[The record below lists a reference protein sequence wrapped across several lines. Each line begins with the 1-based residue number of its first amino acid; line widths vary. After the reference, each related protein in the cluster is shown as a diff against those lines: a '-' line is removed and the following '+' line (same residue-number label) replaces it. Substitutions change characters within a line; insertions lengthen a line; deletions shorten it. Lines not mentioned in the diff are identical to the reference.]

1 MTPSPEKS
9 QRHNHG
15 HTKAWLDITL
25 RYILPCACSVVLI
38 WWLFKKV
45 DFHRMM
51 EIIRHGV
58 TLWPILI
65 MMLITTTSHIIRGQR
80 WGIQLN
86 GVGVK
91 PTRTAL
97 SVSIFGCYAL
107 NMLAPRL
114 GEVWRCIFIS
124 RRQKVPLSTVVGTL
138 VGDRA
143 SDIVVVV
150 ALIGLT
156 FAVASPQLHT
166 FLTRYPV
173 GHDILQA
180 AANPWLWAIIITV
193 IFGFWSVCHWLDNY
207 KVVKRINAA
216 LGRVWQG
223 FKVLFSMHHKW
234 LYVWL
239 TFGIWI
245 CYYNEVYESFLAFD
259 FTRELLHN
267 KAMAWGLKPG
277 LVVFVLS
284 SISMCIPSNGGLG
297 PWNLAVIFGLTL
309 FGVGE
314 TDAAAFA
321 MLVWTGKAITLVFLG
336 IFSMI
341 YISTTSKKYSKK
353 PSATPVAV
361 AHTHNSHDK

>member
-1 MTPSPEKS
+1 
-9 QRHNHG
+9 
-15 HTKAWLDITL
+15 
-25 RYILPCACSVVLI
+25 
-38 WWLFKKV
+38 
-45 DFHRMM
+45 MM

-58 TLWPILI
+58 TLWPIFI

-80 WGIQLN
+80 WGLQLN
-86 GVGVK
+86 GVGVY

-114 GEVWRCIFIS
+114 GELWRCLFIS
-124 RRQKVPLSTVVGTL
+124 RRQKVSFSTVVGTL

-143 SDIVVVV
+143 SDIVVVL

-156 FAVASPQLHT
+156 FVVAAPQLHVFIT
-166 FLTRYPV
+166 HYAVGADIIHLLTNV
-173 GHDILQA
+173 
-180 AANPWLWAIIITV
+180 WLWGVVITI
-193 IFGFWSVCHWLDNY
+193 IFGFWAMCHWLKGY
-207 KVVKRINAA
+207 KTVKKIVDSMHRI
-216 LGRVWQG
+216 GQG
-223 FKVLFSMHHKW
+223 FMVLFSMKHKW
-234 LYVWL
+234 IYLWL
-239 TFGIWI
+239 TLGIWV

-267 KAMAWGLKPG
+267 QSMAWGLKPG

-284 SISMCIPSNGGLG
+284 SISMCVPSNGGLG

-321 MLVWTGKAITLVFLG
+321 MLVWTGKAVTLVILG
-336 IFSMI
+336 IFSII
-341 YISTTSKKYSKK
+341 YISATSKKF
-353 PSATPVAV
+353 ATSQKA
-361 AHTHNSHDK
+361 